1 MTSPPAGPRLRVAA
15 YVIRR
20 HPCPALLVFD
30 HADCPGAGT
39 QVPAGGVAPGE
50 DPERA
55 VLREIA
61 EETGLTGA
69 RVVRRITVDERPHPE
84 TGQPRLTTF
93 LLLDA
98 PSGGPAAWEHRVRGD
113 GSDAGMRFA
122 CRFAPLPLEH
132 PLADAQDAWLGLVDP
147 RWMASGGAAGKGSG
161 PAPGTAR

>member
-1 MTSPPAGPRLRVAA
+1 MTSPPTGPRLRIAA

-30 HADCPGAGT
+30 HGDCPGAGT

-55 VLREIA
+55 VLREVA

-98 PSGGPAAWEHRVRGD
+98 PSDGPSAWEHRVRGD

-132 PLADAQDAWLGLVDP
+132 PLADAQDAWLGMVDP
-147 RWMASGGAAGKGSG
+147 RWTTSGSAAGSPG
-161 PAPGTAR
+161 PARDPAR